1 MNSRRAVNLAFA
13 DFCVFLT
20 LLTAAIL
27 FLKIIA

>member
-1 MNSRRAVNLAFA
+1 MISKRAVDLAIT

-27 FLKIIA
+27 FVKFIA

>member
-1 MNSRRAVNLAFA
+1 MVSKRAVDLAFA

-27 FLKIIA
+27 AIKILA